1 MASQPLIAIVG
12 ATGAQGSS
20 VLSTYL
26 NTTSWRIRALTRS
39 VSSSKAKALTERSSR
54 IEVAEA
60 NLNDIA
66 SLRKAFEGA
75 IAIFGVTDFW
85 TLISDESNKAKVKD
99 GQSFAEWGAEMEV
112 QQGKNIFEAAN
123 QVSSL
128 KRLVFSSLTDI
139 TKWSGGKYTYALHF
153 DSKAIAL
160 KHAEEHFPNVY
171 AKTSILVAGA
181 YLENFKQNPFFKPKL
196 EGEALI
202 FNSFGTG
209 NRPWPFIAAEEDT
222 GSIVKALIELPAGL
236 RVAAHR
242 ELKVMSD
249 VVQLIGKAAGY
260 EVRLEQQEFPLPDD
274 LKKDLA
280 NIFGFVNEFG
290 YWGNDPSIKQPEEL
304 GVELRLGSIEDWVK
318 AQDWSKELNG

>member
-39 VSSSKAKALTERSSR
+39 ASSSKAKALTERSSR

-139 TKWSGGKYTYALHF
+139 TKWSGAFLYSHTRIGHELTRIVLIQRCHDRWK
-153 DSKAIAL
+153 I
-160 KHAEEHFPNVY
+160 
-171 AKTSILVAGA
+171 
-181 YLENFKQNPFFKPKL
+181 YLCFAFRQ
-196 EGEALI
+196 
-202 FNSFGTG
+202 
-209 NRPWPFIAAEEDT
+209 
-222 GSIVKALIELPAGL
+222 
-236 RVAAHR
+236 
-242 ELKVMSD
+242 
-249 VVQLIGKAAGY
+249 QGY
-260 EVRLEQQEFPLPDD
+260 STQAR
-274 LKKDLA
+274 
-280 NIFGFVNEFG
+280 
-290 YWGNDPSIKQPEEL
+290 
-304 GVELRLGSIEDWVK
+304 
-318 AQDWSKELNG
+318 